1 MEAALASY
9 PGPGRY
15 NVEGHLGESFR
26 VSKVGAAA
34 VGAWEG
40 GWVAPPSI
48 GAGVEGASGENRPPG
63 REGGDGLPKR
73 HARFMERFRAA
84 KESRAEESRG
94 GVTSFGALLPD
105 SIGRAD

>member
-15 NVEGHLGESFR
+15 NVERHLGESFR

-34 VGAWEG
+34 AGA
-40 GWVAPPSI
+40 WVAPPSI